1 MRFQRSIIIV
11 TNPGPGTKGD
21 IIKALNN
28 IKPPDD
34 NASVQQ
40 PFKTNVGKSVLAGK
54 WKPITE
60 FGPK

>member
-11 TNPGPGTKGD
+11 TNPEPGTKGD

-28 IKPPDD
+28 IKEP
-34 NASVQQ
+34 NGQQ
-40 PFKTNVGKSVLAGK
+40 PFKTNIGKDILAGK